1 MHTVLTVQL
10 LNSRLVGGLFFL
22 PSEMYP
28 WFYLNCRDN
37 FKLFESTS
45 SLCGVLKKCFVA
57 EEQWVKMNNWIQ
69 KVVKHFI
76 PACLHF
82 FSPLY
87 HQWWSLPFKRNAKC
101 TEIPFT
107 GHATT
112 LAAPSKNLKKCF
124 FLSQWK
130 FTIHVERLVSAEAP
144 HLDLLKK

>member
-1 MHTVLTVQL
+1 MHIVLTVQL

-57 EEQWVKMNNWIQ
+57 EEQWVRMNNWIQ

-82 FSPLY
+82 FSPCTINDGLY
-87 HQWWSLPFKRNAKC
+87 LLREMQNALKFHSPVMQLPQQHQAK
-101 TEIPFT
+101 T
-107 GHATT
+107 
-112 LAAPSKNLKKCF
+112 SKNVFSYHSENSLFMLK
-124 FLSQWK
+124 
-130 FTIHVERLVSAEAP
+130 
-144 HLDLLKK
+144 D